1 MDIAHLARAVRDAR
15 HALRLSQPDLAKRAG
30 VSAAYVSRVENGRHV
45 RPGKAALDRLAVAL
59 GSPSIDALLAGTP
72 PDDADPDAELW
83 RHAQLAY
90 EVLKDLPTRARRVEA
105 MLAMQALA
113 EHFAGQAR
121 RRADPHPPITDPD
134 PIHGGAA

>member
-1 MDIAHLARAVRDAR
+1 MR
-15 HALRLSQPDLAKRAG
+15 QAG
-30 VSAAYVSRVENGRHV
+30 YAIRPAPCVCLHHPWTSPIWRGRC
-45 RPGKAALDRLAVAL
+45 GT
-59 GSPSIDALLAGTP
+59 PSIDALLAGIP

-121 RRADPHPPITDPD
+121 RRPGPPPPITDPD
-134 PIHGGAA
+134 PIPGGAA

>member
-1 MDIAHLARAVRDAR
+1 MDIAHLARAVGGSPHAPR
-15 HALRLSQPDLAKRAG
+15 HSQPDLAKRAG

-59 GSPSIDALLAGTP
+59 GSPSIDTLLAGIP

-121 RRADPHPPITDPD
+121 RRPGPPPPITDPD
-134 PIHGGAA
+134 PIPGGAA